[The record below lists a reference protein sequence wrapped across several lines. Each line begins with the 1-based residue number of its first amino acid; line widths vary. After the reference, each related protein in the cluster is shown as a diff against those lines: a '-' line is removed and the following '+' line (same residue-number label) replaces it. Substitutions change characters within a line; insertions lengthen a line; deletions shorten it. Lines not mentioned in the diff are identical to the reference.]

1 MSITDAPARSGWPD
15 RPGHEGKTR
24 LELHDLV
31 EGRAMLIRSREIA
44 FERQVDKA
52 RVEPRQLLITAAEPL
67 HRAGAVIFQHHIR
80 PYRKVV
86 DHRLPFLALEVDCKA
101 ALVAVEGSEETG
113 AEPAEA
119 TGMVTVGRGLDLDHV
134 GAELG
139 EDEPGGNSIKKE
151 GTPIL
156 FDRVKKLA
164 SAAGVQRR
172 NNRSSGDAKK
182 ALRSRNSH

>member
-1 MSITDAPARSGWPD
+1 MLCGLGWP
-15 RPGHEGKTR
+15 K
-24 LELHDLV
+24 
-31 EGRAMLIRSREIA
+31 
-44 FERQVDKA
+44 ERIEV
-52 RVEPRQLLITAAEPL
+52 
-67 HRAGAVIFQHHIR
+67 RAGNPAI
-80 PYRKVV
+80 
-86 DHRLPFLALEVDCKA
+86 ALEVDCKA

-156 FDRVKKLA
+156 FDRVYRPCVPRTSRCR
-164 SAAGVQRR
+164 SARR
-172 NNRSSGDAKK
+172 
-182 ALRSRNSH
+182 